1 MKASWGTAAS
11 ATLHCLTGCAIGE
24 VLGMVIG
31 TWAGLAN
38 LPTIVLSIVLAFAF
52 GYALTMR
59 GVRKSGLDLR
69 SAFRVALAADTV
81 SIIVMEIVDN
91 GIVVAIPGAM
101 DATPGDFLFWGSLA
115 FSLVV
120 AFVVTVPVNKW
131 MIGRGR
137 GHAVVHAHHG
147 H

>member
-1 MKASWGTAAS
+1 
-11 ATLHCLTGCAIGE
+11 
-24 VLGMVIG
+24 
-31 TWAGLAN
+31 
-38 LPTIVLSIVLAFAF
+38 
-52 GYALTMR
+52 
-59 GVRKSGLDLR
+59 
-69 SAFRVALAADTV
+69 
-81 SIIVMEIVDN
+81 
-91 GIVVAIPGAM
+91 M
-101 DATPGDFLFWGSLA
+101 DATLGDLLFWGSLA